1 MGGKD
6 SNYQIVYRD
15 EYLQKY
21 VPGGWV
27 LFQRMKEYGGG
38 FWLGKT
44 FDGLFML
51 ELDHPVSLHDGIVYI
66 VRYPPAAANPDDLDD
81 EFRLT

>member
-1 MGGKD
+1 MGVKD
-6 SNYQIVYRD
+6 SNYQVVYRN
-15 EYLQKY
+15 ESLKKY

-27 LFQRMKEYGGG
+27 LFQRMKQHGGG

-51 ELDHPVSLHDGIVYI
+51 ELEYPVSLHDGIVYI
-66 VRYPPAAANPDDLDD
+66 VNQSQVAANFMDFDDD
-81 EFRLT
+81 FTLT

>member
-15 EYLQKY
+15 ECLQNY

-44 FDGLFML
+44 FDGLFAL

-66 VRYPPAAANPDDLDD
+66 IRYPFAAKKTIDVDDD
-81 EFRLT
+81 FKLT

>member
-1 MGGKD
+1 MGVKD

-15 EYLQKY
+15 EVLNKF

-27 LFQRMKEYGGG
+27 LFQRMKVHGGG

-44 FDGLFML
+44 FDGVFML
-51 ELDHPVSLHDGIVYI
+51 ELEHPISLHEGIVYI
-66 VRYPPAAANPDDLDD
+66 LHCDRVAQNFMDFDDD
-81 EFRLT
+81 FTLT

>member
-15 EYLQKY
+15 EHLQIY

-27 LFQRMKEYGGG
+27 LFQRLKEYGGG

-66 VRYPPAAANPDDLDD
+66 VRYGKVAENFMDFDDD
-81 EFRLT
+81 FKLT

>member
-1 MGGKD
+1 MGRKD

-15 EYLQKY
+15 ETLTHYI
-21 VPGGWV
+21 PGGWV
-27 LFQRMKEYGGG
+27 LFQRPKEYGGG

-51 ELDHPVSLHDGIVYI
+51 EMDRPVSLHDGIYYI
-66 VRYPPAAANPDDLDD
+66 VQNTNVSANFMDFD
-81 EFRLT
+81 EDFTLT

>member
-15 EYLQKY
+15 ECLQKY

-66 VRYPPAAANPDDLDD
+66 VRYPPAAANPVDLDD